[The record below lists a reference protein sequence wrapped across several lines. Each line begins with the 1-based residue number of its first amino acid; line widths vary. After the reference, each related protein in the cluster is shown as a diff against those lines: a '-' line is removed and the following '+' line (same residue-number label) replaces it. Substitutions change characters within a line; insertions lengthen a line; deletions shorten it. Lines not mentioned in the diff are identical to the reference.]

1 MTHLDIYAR
10 MSRFDR
16 KAGIKT
22 LLTLGGIIIVAFIAA
37 ALVPQS
43 WVDSFI
49 AESSP
54 NIMSLDLNEGSR
66 FMLVPFMLSSPILIG
81 ALVLGIITAAE
92 SRSYLG
98 AGVTRRAKWLDDRRT
113 NLGGAVVLLGTL
125 VISTGLA
132 LILDGASGFNGADA
146 LRAGGIFFLTL
157 IASYEVGQVY
167 SLLYTRFTW
176 IPATAVT
183 IVYSAGL
190 TVALNGEWPG
200 IDTEWPWFR
209 IIVTIFI
216 AAVTLP
222 ATYAMLTTL
231 PMRRRG

>member
-22 LLTLGGIIIVAFIAA
+22 LLTLGGIIVIAFIGA

-43 WVDSFI
+43 WVDSFV
-49 AESSP
+49 ADSSP
-54 NIMSLDLNEGSR
+54 NIMSLHLHEDSR
-66 FMLVPFMLSSPILIG
+66 FMLVPFMLSSPILVG

-113 NLGGAVVLLGTL
+113 NLGGSIVLMGTL
-125 VISTGLA
+125 IISIGIA
-132 LILDGASGFNGADA
+132 LMLDGASGFDTAEA
-146 LRAGGIFFLTL
+146 LKAGGLFFLTL
-157 IASYEVGQVY
+157 IASYEVGQVF
-167 SLLYTRFTW
+167 SLLYTRYNW
-176 IPATAVT
+176 IPATAAT

-190 TVALNGEWPG
+190 VVALNTEWPG
-200 IDTEWPWFR
+200 VDVEWPWFR
-209 IIVTIFI
+209 ILVAIII
-216 AAVTLP
+216 AVVTLP